1 MTTQLDDTKSNLLDL
16 ARSVGADGMPL
27 KVVEHLNKKR
37 PLMQYLPWKESN
49 ESDGHLFS
57 RRRAL
62 PSGIWKK
69 VNQGIPKT
77 KASQDQVKETCGM
90 LADSSSFDED
100 LVALNGGA
108 AYRAQQ
114 EMAHAEGLYNQLEE
128 ALMYENS
135 ALNAERIM
143 GLIPRLDYLSGA
155 WEDQIVNHASISGVA
170 SSGADQAS
178 MIFLKPGLDT
188 VYGIVPKGTKT
199 GIQYRDMGLVMTPD
213 ENGDEYPA
221 WVGVW
226 KWRCGLVVEDARYV
240 ARLCNID
247 LSAIVR
253 TGKLLIQSMVETAHR
268 LRDMDGAV
276 ILCGRTLSTY
286 LHHQALDSSI
296 NSTFSIDA
304 VGGKKITHFL
314 GMPVI
319 QCDVL
324 RETED
329 VVD

>member
-1 MTTQLDDTKSNLLDL
+1 MTTQLDDSKSTLLDL

-27 KVVEHLNKKR
+27 KVVEHLSRKR
-37 PLMQYLPWKESN
+37 PLLQFLPWRESN
-49 ESDGHLFS
+49 ESDGHLIS

-77 KASQDQVKETCGM
+77 KASQDQHKETTGM

-100 LVALNGGA
+100 LIELNGGA
-108 AYRAQQ
+108 AYRAKQ
-114 EMAHAEGLYNQLEE
+114 ELAHAEGLYNQLEE

-143 GLIPRLDYLSGA
+143 GLIPRLDVLNGA
-155 WEDQIVNHASISGVA
+155 W
-170 SSGADQAS
+170 ADQVVPSLISAS
-178 MIFLKPGLDT
+178 GNDQSSIIFLKPGLDT

-226 KWRCGLVVEDARYV
+226 KWRCGLVVEDGRFV
-240 ARLCNID
+240 VRLCNID
-247 LSAIVR
+247 TSAIAR
-253 TGKLLIQSMVETAHR
+253 TGKLLIQSMIEAAHR
-268 LRDMDGAV
+268 LHEMEGAI
-276 ILCGRTLSTY
+276 ILCNRTIATY
-286 LHHQALDSSI
+286 LHQQALDTSV
-296 NSTFSIDA
+296 NSTFTMA
-304 VGGKKITHFL
+304 EVGGKKITHFL
-314 GMPVI
+314 NMPVI
-319 QCDVL
+319 QCDSL
-324 RETED
+324 RLTES
-329 VVD
+329 VVA